1 MIFMNQD
8 SVRRKFKQY
17 LFDYKNPSMKLIAE
31 EIGITLQFLTNW
43 KNGKKN
49 MSPETLKKVDRFIE
63 KYNKIDHQ

>member
-17 LFDYKNPSMKLIAE
+17 LFDYKNPSMKLIAK

-63 KYNKIDHQ
+63 KYNNIEH